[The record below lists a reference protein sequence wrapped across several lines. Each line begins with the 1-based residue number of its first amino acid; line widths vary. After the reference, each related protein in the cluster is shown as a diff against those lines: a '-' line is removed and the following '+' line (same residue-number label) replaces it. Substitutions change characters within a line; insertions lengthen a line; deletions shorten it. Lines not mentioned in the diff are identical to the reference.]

1 MSCYKCGREIGEM
14 FKLGPLVFKT
24 DKTTGDVIGY
34 THEDVCESC
43 LGLKGNDDDDD
54 TG

>member
-1 MSCYKCGREIGEM
+1 MSCCKCGREIGEM

-24 DKTTGDVIGY
+24 DDSGNVTGY
-34 THEDVCESC
+34 THEDVCTEC